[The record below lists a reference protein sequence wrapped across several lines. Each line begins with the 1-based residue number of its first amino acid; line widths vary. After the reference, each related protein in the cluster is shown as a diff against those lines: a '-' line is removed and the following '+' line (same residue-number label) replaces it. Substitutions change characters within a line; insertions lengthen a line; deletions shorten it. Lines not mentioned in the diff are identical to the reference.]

1 MTLRALLASALL
13 IAAAT
18 AAPVDA
24 EEGYDWVPTK
34 VQVAHVQEVIA
45 PEPLQAAPMS
55 IRNQYWTGL
64 NEDGRRI
71 IFGVLVRRD
80 LDPAD
85 HPKEQRPSV
94 NITPL
99 DAMPGFFGY
108 GCNAVFVRFDVDQD
122 KLERLFCS
130 ASF

>member
-1 MTLRALLASALL
+1 MTLRLLPLAFAVLT
-13 IAAAT
+13 AAASPAT
-18 AAPVDA
+18 ADDEV
-24 EEGYDWVPTK
+24 EWLPTK
-34 VQVAHVQEVIA
+34 GQVAHVQQVIA
-45 PEPLQAAPMS
+45 PERLQAAPID

-64 NEDGRRI
+64 NEDGKRI

-85 HPKEQRPSV
+85 HHKERRPAV
-94 NITPL
+94 NIVAL

-108 GCNAVFVRFDVDQD
+108 GCNAMFVRFDVDQD
-122 KLERLFCS
+122 KLERLFCG

>member
-1 MTLRALLASALL
+1 MTLRALLASAVL

-18 AAPVDA
+18 PVAA
-24 EEGYDWVPTK
+24 EEGYDWLPTK
-34 VQVAHVQEVIA
+34 VQVAHVQEAIA

-64 NEDGRRI
+64 NEDGKRI

-85 HPKEQRPSV
+85 HPKERRPAV
-94 NITPL
+94 NITAL
-99 DAMPGFFGY
+99 DSMPGFFGY